1 MPRLVVCAALL
12 AAIPQIA
19 QAQTMSDPGS
29 NPVQPVAATT
39 QELPPP
45 TAEEQQMLAAVRK
58 QWKAQGLGDMT
69 PDQEA
74 AMLRKFRLMRGN
86 MATNMTMMRMA
97 AGAGASRPV
106 APAPAPAPA
115 VASAPSPT
123 TAASQAVAKPDVG
136 GSTTFSDPF
145 GGFLVN
151 GRPWV
156 DPAGNPFAFQVGGGR
171 YAYQM
176 FAGNRATGAMTYM
189 IRSGQPDHYLVRSA
203 NANAATAP
211 VTVGTLEQTRSNGW
225 EFTPPEGGTVAG
237 QSIFMLDDGLLVARV
252 DTVFRYRPGA
262 ALQTIPLPPGFAPF
276 GYQRGD
282 VGTTHVVAI
291 FRARAGN
298 RSVFHEIKSIAG
310 KSEDSDLALLN
321 IDTGQ
326 LFPLKRAVDDTLT
339 NKMFD
344 GYGNPISSF
353 YLWSIYWY
361 STPEG
366 PIALAFEH
374 DANEVVAIDLTNDH
388 RVTLFSRSLGITE
401 FHPTQH
407 PDGHVS
413 VEASWMFKK
422 HEAPDVGAILTGKAP
437 VPTS

>member
-12 AAIPQIA
+12 AAIPLIA
-19 QAQTMSDPGS
+19 PAQSAGDPGLD
-29 NPVQPVAATT
+29 PARPAAASA
-39 QELPPP
+39 QDLPPP
-45 TAEEQQMLAAVRK
+45 TAEEQQMLLAVRK

-69 PDQEA
+69 PEQEA
-74 AMLRKFRLMRGN
+74 AMLRKFRLMRGS
-86 MATNMTMMRMA
+86 MATNLTMMRMA
-97 AGAGASRPV
+97 AGAGATQPV
-106 APAPAPAPA
+106 VPAAAPATVAAPPSASPA
-115 VASAPSPT
+115 SPV
-123 TAASQAVAKPDVG
+123 VAKSDVARP
-136 GSTTFSDPF
+136 TTFSDPF

-151 GRPWV
+151 GRSWV
-156 DPAGNPFAFQVGGGR
+156 DPAGSPFAFPVGGGR

-189 IRSGQPDHYLVRSA
+189 VRSGQPDHYLVRST
-203 NANAATAP
+203 NANSLAAP
-211 VTVGTLEQTRSNGW
+211 VTIGTLEQTRANGW

-237 QSIFMLDDGLLVARV
+237 QSIFMLDDGLLMARI
-252 DTVFRYRPGA
+252 DNVFRYRPGS
-262 ALQTIPLPPGFAPF
+262 ALQTIPLPPGFALF

-291 FRARAGN
+291 FRARGAN
-298 RSVFHEIKSIAG
+298 HSVFHEIKSIAG

-326 LFPLKRAVDDTLT
+326 LFPLKRTVDDTLL

-344 GYGNPISSF
+344 GYGNPISSY

-361 STPEG
+361 STPDG
-366 PIALAFEH
+366 PIAVAFEH
-374 DANEVVAIDLTNDH
+374 DAGEVVAIDLTNDH

-401 FHPTQH
+401 FHPTQY

-422 HEAPDVGAILTGKAP
+422 HEAPDVGAILAGKAP